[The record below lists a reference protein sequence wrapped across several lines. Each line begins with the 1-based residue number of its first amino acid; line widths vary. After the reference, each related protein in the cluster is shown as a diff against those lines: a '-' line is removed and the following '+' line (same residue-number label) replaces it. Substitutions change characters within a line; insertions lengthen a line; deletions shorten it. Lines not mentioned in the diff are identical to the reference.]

1 LFVKILIFG
10 AGRMGMA
17 AAWHMLRS
25 PGIAGVTLADADRSR
40 VQMASRWL
48 KDRRVA
54 ARVFDCARSSA
65 ARLMK
70 GHGAALSAVPYRFNL
85 ALSRAAIQAR
95 VPFCD
100 LGGNHDVVRAQ
111 FKLDGAAR
119 KKGVGIVPDCGV
131 VPGLGSILVAHGVK
145 KLDRVEHIQIRC
157 GGIPQNPRPPL
168 MYELFFSAGGLVNE
182 YVEPS
187 EIIREGKLCQ
197 VESLTGIEEIVF
209 PPPIGRLEAF
219 YTSGGTS
226 TLCETF
232 LGRVQ
237 TLDDKTIR
245 HPGHAEKMRA
255 LAQLGLMSSK
265 PLRVEGVSIRPR
277 ALLEKLLEANLVG
290 DGRDIL
296 LLRVAVAGKKNGQ
309 PRTITY
315 DIIDGYDEKNR
326 LTGMQRT
333 TAFSGSII
341 AQMLA
346 RGEIGPGIHRQE
358 ISVPT
363 DRFLRELG
371 RSGISCQETTS
382 S

>member
-1 LFVKILIFG
+1 
-10 AGRMGMA
+10 MA

-25 PGIAGVTLADADRSR
+25 PGINGVTLADADRA
-40 VQMASRWL
+40 QLQAASRWL
-48 KDRRVA
+48 KDRRVITK
-54 ARVFDCARSSA
+54 VFNCATPQSGTA
-65 ARLMK
+65 VRLMK
-70 GHGAALSAVPYRFNL
+70 GHQAAFSAVPYRFNL

-145 KLDRVEHIQIRC
+145 KLDSVERIQIRC

-182 YVEPS
+182 YVEPA
-187 EIIREGKLCQ
+187 EIIRDGKLCH
-197 VESLTGIEEIVF
+197 VESLTGIEQIEF
-209 PPPIGRLEAF
+209 PPPIGKLEAF

-232 LGRVQ
+232 LGKVQ

-255 LAQLGLMSSK
+255 FTQLGLMSSK
-265 PLRVEGVSIRPR
+265 PVRVDGVSVRPR
-277 ALLEKLLEANLVG
+277 TLLEQLLEANLRG

-296 LLRVAVAGKKNGQ
+296 LLRVIVAGRKNGK

-315 DIIDGYDEKNR
+315 DITDWYDEKNG
-326 LTGMQRT
+326 LSGMQRT
-333 TAFSGSII
+333 TAFSGSIM

-346 RGEIGPGIHRQE
+346 RGEVGPGVHRQE

-363 DRFLRELG
+363 DRFLAELS